1 MPTKVKMTKS
11 PVALAR
17 QALRIAK
24 ESIPLYAHPFASR
37 DFTQHQL
44 FAILTLRRSLKTDFN
59 DIIGLL
65 EDSPELREVL
75 ELNKIPDSSTLFY
88 AERRL
93 TRKGFL
99 KTPSQ
104 SPSD

>member
-1 MPTKVKMTKS
+1 MPAQVKTTKS

-24 ESIPLYAHPFASR
+24 DSIPLYAHPFAGR

-44 FAILTLRRSLKTDFN
+44 FAILTLRQSLKIDFRG
-59 DIIGLL
+59 IIGLI

-75 ELNKIPDSSTLFY
+75 GLNKIPDSSTLFF
-88 AERRL
+88 AEHRL
-93 TRKGFL
+93 ARKGFL
-99 KTPSQ
+99 KIP
-104 SPSD
+104 

>member
-1 MPTKVKMTKS
+1 MPAEVKMTKS

-44 FAILTLRRSLKTDFN
+44 FAILIIRRSLKTDFRG
-59 DIIGLL
+59 IISLL

-75 ELNKIPDSSTLFY
+75 CLNKIPEDSTLFN
-88 AERRL
+88 AEQRL
-93 TRKGFL
+93 IRKGFL
-99 KTPSQ
+99 KS
-104 SPSD
+104 S

>member
-1 MPTKVKMTKS
+1 MSAEVKMTKS

-44 FAILTLRRSLKTDFN
+44 FAILTLRRSLKTDFRG
-59 DIIGLL
+59 IISLL

-75 ELNKIPDSSTLFY
+75 GLNKIPDYSTLFN
-88 AERRL
+88 AEQRL
-93 TRKGFL
+93 IRKGFL
-99 KTPSQ
+99 KS
-104 SPSD
+104 S

>member
-1 MPTKVKMTKS
+1 MPAQVKTTKS

-24 ESIPLYAHPFASR
+24 DSIPLYAHPLASR

-44 FAILTLRRSLKTDFN
+44 FAILTLCRSLKTDFRG
-59 DIIGLL
+59 IIGLL
-65 EDSPELREVL
+65 EDSPDLREVL
-75 ELNKIPDSSTLFY
+75 GLNKIPDSSTLFF
-88 AERRL
+88 AEQRL

-99 KTPSQ
+99 KTS
-104 SPSD
+104 

>member
-1 MPTKVKMTKS
+1 MPTEVKMTQS

-24 ESIPLYAHPFASR
+24 DTVPLYAHPFAGR

-44 FAILTLRRSLKTDFN
+44 FAILTLRQSLKVDHQG
-59 DIIGLL
+59 IIGLL

-75 ELNKIPDSSTLFY
+75 GLNKIPDYSTLFF
-88 AERRL
+88 AEQRL
-93 TRKGFL
+93 IRKGFL
-99 KTPSQ
+99 KS
-104 SPSD
+104 S

>member
-1 MPTKVKMTKS
+1 MPTQVKTTKS

-17 QALRIAK
+17 RALRIAK

-44 FAILTLRRSLKTDFN
+44 FAILTLCRSFKMDFN
-59 DIIGLL
+59 GIIGLI

-75 ELNKIPDSSTLFY
+75 GLNKIPDSITLFN
-88 AERRL
+88 AEQRF

-99 KTPSQ
+99 KT
-104 SPSD
+104 

>member
-1 MPTKVKMTKS
+1 MTQS

-24 ESIPLYAHPFASR
+24 DTVPLYAHPFAGR

-44 FAILTLRRSLKTDFN
+44 FAILTLRQSLKVDYQG
-59 DIIGLL
+59 IIGLL

-75 ELNKIPDSSTLFY
+75 GLNKIPDYSTLFF
-88 AERRL
+88 AEQRL
-93 TRKGFL
+93 IRKGFL
-99 KTPSQ
+99 KS
-104 SPSD
+104 S